1 MGMQDVLS
9 GFTGLLFLTAFSLL
23 GFALMAWRWWARSGG
38 LSRGAFVGL
47 ALLTVAL
54 FLVLVPTFRVISPE
68 LAVAETVGMALW
80 SAVFIVGSGVI
91 IWLRYK
97 ALS

>member
-1 MGMQDVLS
+1 MS
-9 GFTGLLFLTAFSLL
+9 
-23 GFALMAWRWWARSGG
+23 
-38 LSRGAFVGL
+38 L
-47 ALLTVAL
+47 ALLTAAL

-68 LAVAETVGMALW
+68 LAVAETVGTALW